1 MAKPAELEKEVQE
14 ALALALAIMKVTHF
28 RPSPYPHIYVY
39 KMSESFPLWGGAV
52 WVHVDNTPIPLDD
65 DARTLYTRAL
75 ADPASMTDA
84 EVRAIMLR
92 PPADEEDEL
101 CRKECGLGFD
111 ELTAKAQRREK
122 LSYTEGKILFRGVAW
137 SARAEMSRP
146 RLRLPQED
154 KDLTYGAV
162 EAVTPQALRDV
173 REDAIA
179 ATQADLGAR
188 QAALDYHH
196 EADSMS
202 FIYSRNIPW
211 QEHILGSDHATVC
224 GLAFFHPPSP
234 AWDAFRTKV
243 QTAVTHGMNWKS
255 GVIKD
260 RIRDMFTL
268 HWVAS
273 TATGTALQEQ
283 FVALRQEPDFPPGL
297 RRDAFLYVD
306 DEAVASSEELRP
318 FVWLWEP
325 EDATL
330 GPARV
335 NINHIFPTLM
345 ARLTQRDLHGEQRSK
360 PYRTGPEL
368 EMMHQAAAMSHND
381 QGTWDKVWPARPTLM

>member
-1 MAKPAELEKEVQE
+1 MYASFFFASSTLHLLP
-14 ALALALAIMKVTHF
+14 LAFT
-28 RPSPYPHIYVY
+28 PPHTS
-39 KMSESFPLWGGAV
+39 KMSTSIPLWGGAV

-65 DARTLYTRAL
+65 DTRSLYARAL

-84 EVRAIMLR
+84 EVRTIMVR

-111 ELTAKAQRREK
+111 ELIAKAQRREK
-122 LSYTEGKILFRGVAW
+122 LNYTEGNILFGGVSW
-137 SARAEMSRP
+137 SAHAEVSRR

-179 ATQADLGAR
+179 ATKANLGAR

-196 EADSMS
+196 ETDSAS
-202 FIYSRNIPW
+202 FVYATNVPW
-211 QEHILGSDHATVC
+211 QEHVLGLGHATAC
-224 GLAFFHPPSP
+224 GLALFHPVSP

-243 QTAVTHGMNWKS
+243 QTAVTHGMNWRPE
-255 GVIKD
+255 VIKD
-260 RIRDMFTL
+260 GIRDMFTL

-273 TATGTALQEQ
+273 TATGAALQEQ
-283 FVALRQEPDFPPGL
+283 FVAVREGPGFPLGL
-297 RRDAFLYVD
+297 RRDAFLFVD
-306 DEAVASSEELRP
+306 DEAVASSQELRP

-325 EDATL
+325 EDTTL
-330 GPARV
+330 GPVRV

-345 ARLTQRDLHGEQRSK
+345 ARLTQRDLHGELRTK
-360 PYRTGPEL
+360 PYRNGPEL
-368 EMMHQAAAMSHND
+368 EMMHKAAAISQND
-381 QGTWDKVWPARPTLM
+381 QGIRDKVWPGRPWVT